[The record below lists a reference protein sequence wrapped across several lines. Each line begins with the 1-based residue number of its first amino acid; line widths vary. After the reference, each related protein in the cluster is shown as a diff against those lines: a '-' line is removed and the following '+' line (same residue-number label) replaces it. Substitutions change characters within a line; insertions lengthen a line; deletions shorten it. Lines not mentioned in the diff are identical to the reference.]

1 MQVLYPFN
9 PKKKKKKK
17 KEEEE
22 EEEEENHISKNK
34 FAKTTINTYN
44 KKNPILTL
52 KHTYGNFRVSA
63 HFNFT
68 KTKFM
73 WSSSMTFTTYK
84 IIMLLY
90 QKEKTFS
97 NTKESETMK
106 EHKKQASRSKQNN
119 LCFLD

>member
-1 MQVLYPFN
+1 MQCFILLTQ
-9 PKKKKKKK
+9 KKIKINKNKK
-17 KEEEE
+17 

-44 KKNPILTL
+44 KKKPILTL

-73 WSSSMTFTTYK
+73 
-84 IIMLLY
+84 
-90 QKEKTFS
+90 
-97 NTKESETMK
+97 
-106 EHKKQASRSKQNN
+106 
-119 LCFLD
+119 